1 MNTQV
6 FDYAKQFT
14 DNAFKAQA
22 AMLKSFEQAAGLQ
35 LKAFEQHAT
44 ASAAFISEA
53 METRDF
59 DGARALW
66 EKGVGLNRELA
77 ERAVTTGQD
86 LFGLAQNTAETL
98 GTLGREQQQA
108 ATNAATK
115 AASAAATATK
125 KASR

>member
-22 AMLKSFEQAAGLQ
+22 AMLKSIEQAAGLQ
-35 LKAFEQHAT
+35 LKAFEQNSTAT
-44 ASAAFISEA
+44 AAFVSEA

-66 EKGVGLNRELA
+66 EKGVSLNREQA
-77 ERAVTTGQD
+77 EHAVSVSQD
-86 LFGLAQNTAETL
+86 LFGIAQNTAETM
-98 GTLGREQQQA
+98 GAMGREQQE
-108 ATNAATK
+108 TATK
-115 AASAAATATK
+115 AASAAASTTKK